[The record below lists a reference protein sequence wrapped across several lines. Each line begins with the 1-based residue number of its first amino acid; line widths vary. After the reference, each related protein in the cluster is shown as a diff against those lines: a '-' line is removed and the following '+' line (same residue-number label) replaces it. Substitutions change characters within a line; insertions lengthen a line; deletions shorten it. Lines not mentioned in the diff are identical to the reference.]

1 MNTNKK
7 TNLFLDSVIIDDIRQ
22 YSWLISGVTTT
33 PTFFKRENIDYNT
46 FISDFRKEFPNLELH
61 IEALGPTPEET
72 KKSLLK
78 ITEQHWFDS
87 EKVII
92 KIPVDFNNLQ
102 IVSEYSKKG
111 IKFNTHLIFNPC
123 QAYFA
128 AIAGTT
134 YVCPLIGRYV
144 DNISKLDKDGLG
156 RESDAG
162 KKLLTDIIDVVSNSP
177 SLKPV
182 KVMAS
187 SIRTIEDFQNSIS
200 AGADVITVSTKI
212 LETSIRHEYTDEGI
226 KVFLKDMGY

>member
-7 TNLFLDSVIIDDIRQ
+7 TCLYLDSVVMDDIRR

-46 FISDFRKEFPNLELH
+46 FISDFRKEFPDLELH
-61 IEALGPTPEET
+61 IEALGPNSKET
-72 KKSLLK
+72 EKSLLATTK
-78 ITEQHWFDS
+78 QKWFDP
-87 EKVII
+87 EKVVI
-92 KIPVDFNNLQ
+92 KIPVDFENLR
-102 IVSEYSKKG
+102 IISEYSKKG

-123 QAYFA
+123 QAYLA
-128 AIAGTT
+128 ALAGTT

-144 DNISKLDKDGLG
+144 DNISKLSKDGLG
-156 RESDAG
+156 RENDVG
-162 KKLLTDIIDVVSNSP
+162 KKLLTDIVDVVANSP

-200 AGADVITVSTKI
+200 GGADVITVSTKI
-212 LETSIRHEYTDEGI
+212 LETSIQHEYTDEGI
-226 KVFLKDMGY
+226 KVFLKDMFS